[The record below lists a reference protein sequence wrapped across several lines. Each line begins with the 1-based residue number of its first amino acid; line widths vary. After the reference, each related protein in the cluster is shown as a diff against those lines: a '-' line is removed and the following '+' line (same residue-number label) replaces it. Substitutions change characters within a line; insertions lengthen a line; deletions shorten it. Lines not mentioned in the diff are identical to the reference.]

1 MLSAPAISKGD
12 GTDGTLTVTDDKTA
26 VKFPSGTTLWASQIS
41 SRTILK
47 GHSYETGFPTV
58 QIESTE
64 GLNLFKAPLAR
75 VNENL
80 WVLVSEAE
88 VYGDLYIG
96 SIFKGIGDNTLEY
109 TAGPVKTTENGV
121 TSAEIDAY
129 TDEELAEKL
138 AEIELVDI
146 SVEAGFTF
154 PLEIRCGGQPCR
166 DIVESDLTDNRL
178 QAHNRRLLLGAAG
191 V

>member
-1 MLSAPAISKGD
+1 M
-12 GTDGTLTVTDDKTA
+12 
-26 VKFPSGTTLWASQIS
+26 
-41 SRTILK
+41 
-47 GHSYETGFPTV
+47 
-58 QIESTE
+58 
-64 GLNLFKAPLAR
+64 AR

-138 AEIELVDI
+138 AEIE
-146 SVEAGFTF
+146 
-154 PLEIRCGGQPCR
+154 R
-166 DIVESDLTDNRL
+166 DSPSPGDTVWWATLPILWK
-178 QAHNRRLLLGAAG
+178 AI
-191 V
+191 